1 MEEVEKLPLRLGKI
15 PLFGGART
23 LRTASGLS
31 PSQKARCTNWSQP
44 RKEPFAFLT
53 APPGIRILPQDIL
66 IRVEFQVRM
75 DGQKGLRNTETIEGT
90 IPALLSY
97 GNMVASLLR
106 LKIHNAQEKAA
117 RMVRHFCCEEPLRC
131 APKLV
136 QFDRGL

>member
-15 PLFGGART
+15 PLFGGAAHAQNSIRFVAVPEGKVHK
-23 LRTASGLS
+23 LVPA
-31 PSQKARCTNWSQP
+31 

-106 LKIHNAQEKAA
+106 LKIHNAQKKAA
-117 RMVRHFCCEEPLRC
+117 RMVRHLCCEEPLRC